1 MAGVLF
7 IPFTLTS
14 LDAGKSLHTKWNNA
28 PFQRVFAFSVH
39 PVAHQ
44 KGAVAKM
51 EITRVWTEHNYDTG
65 ETEVHLIVKNIGASW
80 GYCYIFMSQV
90 HP

>member
-1 MAGVLF
+1 MASVSFHEFSVQWLD
-7 IPFTLTS
+7 PNQSLT
-14 LDAGKSLHTKWNNA
+14 TKWNNA
-28 PFQRVFAFSVH
+28 PFQRVFAFSAQ

-51 EITRVWTEHNYDTG
+51 EVMRSWEQHNYDTG
-65 ETEVHLIVKNIGASW
+65 ETEVKVTVKNVGSFG